1 VIALPQRLD
10 VFAQLVIDY
19 LRRVCQARNG
29 AVADSAREHLNPW
42 AHAATVSRCGQFL
55 VVQMQYF
62 GPTRFAR
69 VSILRPIGLAS
80 ALPVQKMKP
89 RILLVEDDPA
99 IAEMYGRRLDMEP
112 WDVALARDGA
122 AAVEAAQSAPP
133 DLIVLDIELPVK
145 SGIEVLRELRAHV
158 ATKHVAVVVL
168 SNTPGAM
175 SMDVAHRLG
184 ISAWA
189 VKSATSPEQLVG
201 LISVYLADVDID

>member
-1 VIALPQRLD
+1 
-10 VFAQLVIDY
+10 
-19 LRRVCQARNG
+19 
-29 AVADSAREHLNPW
+29 
-42 AHAATVSRCGQFL
+42 
-55 VVQMQYF
+55 MQYL
-62 GPTRFAR
+62 GQTRVAG
-69 VSILRPIGLAS
+69 VSILGPIGLAT
-80 ALPVQKMKP
+80 ALPVHKMKS

-99 IAEMYGRRLDMEP
+99 IAEMYGRRLAMEP

-133 DLIVLDIELPVK
+133 DLIVLDIELPVM
-145 SGIEVLRELRAHV
+145 SGIDVLRELRAHGG
-158 ATKHVAVVVL
+158 TKHVAVVVL

-201 LISVYLADVDID
+201 LISVYLPDAKID